1 VNNPEE
7 LDGPD
12 REAQFKAEAARR
24 AHVSLDAV
32 NAMSPTDIQVS
43 TILFNA
49 VVALRN
55 LSIEATQAGEEP
67 DAVVP
72 QTIDQLNAMNPI
84 YVHEQIHRTSASLLG
99 ALPPA
104 AGQNDD

>member
-1 VNNPEE
+1 VNNTDEP
-7 LDGPD
+7 DGPD
-12 REAQFKAEAARR
+12 REAHFKAEAARR
-24 AHVSLDAV
+24 AGVSLDAV
-32 NAMSPTDIQVS
+32 NAMSPVDIQVS

-55 LSIEATQAGEEP
+55 LSIEATQVGEEP

-84 YVHEQIHRTSASLLG
+84 YVHEQIHRAAASLLG
-99 ALPPA
+99 PPPSGRA
-104 AGQNDD
+104 